1 MQSNLRFVA
10 KQKRIGMKRL
20 PALSIL
26 LASLLLISPLQQV
39 QSAEAANP
47 PRKILTGWLPYY
59 SMKTYLPAV
68 LNNADL
74 IKEIMPF
81 WYTLK
86 YDGKAK
92 KAVVTDVYKT
102 ANPSVPIAEPLAA
115 LRNAGMTI
123 IPTISDGTDELVLAN
138 LLAKPVSRK
147 QVVDAIVATV
157 ASQNYD
163 GIDLDFEGF
172 AFIDP
177 NTTWKTTAPNWVLFI
192 KELSAALHAQKKILS
207 ITTPY
212 LFNPAEA
219 QKGYFVYAW
228 AQIAPFIDRL
238 RIMTYDYSTSRPGP
252 IGPIAW
258 TEKTVKYAISIMPA
272 SKVYLGLPGYG
283 KDWVIKVE
291 GVCPSNLAKIIT
303 PSAKAGTFLMR
314 DAASIAATYGAVPTY
329 NETFAEVTF
338 SYKRDY
344 AGQTSSGLS
353 TTCTASRTAWH
364 QNAQSFSLRAQ
375 LVAKYQLGG
384 VAQWV
389 IGQEEPLAMVAIR
402 DVATSI
408 APAQLESTLSLS
420 TNEISY
426 GNPVTLSGLI
436 TLKDKSPV
444 AGLAFSVEGKYSD
457 GSTRILTTGITG
469 IDGTYSIPM
478 LIGKSVSLRVLTD
491 SSWEREASAT
501 PAFTL
506 AVARNLIATPPT
518 SVKSGLPFTI
528 SGIVLPRTA
537 GVTIT
542 LSTTSGKVIGQATTT
557 DAQGAFTISVPA
569 QARSIAT
576 YQITVGADAT
586 WPVLAS
592 DAFSIIIR

>member
-1 MQSNLRFVA
+1 
-10 KQKRIGMKRL
+10 MKRF

-26 LASLLLISPLQQV
+26 LAFLLFATPLQSI
-39 QSAEAANP
+39 QSASAANP

-86 YDGKAK
+86 YDGKTK
-92 KAVVTDVYKT
+92 KAVITDVYSS

-138 LLAKPVSRK
+138 LIAKPVSRK

-172 AFIDP
+172 AFIDS
-177 NTTWKTTAPNWVLFI
+177 NTTWKTTAPNWVLFV
-192 KELSAALHAQKKILS
+192 KELSAALHAEKKILS
-207 ITTPY
+207 ITSPY
-212 LFNPAEA
+212 LFNPTEA
-219 QKGYFVYAW
+219 QKGYFVYSW

-283 KDWVIKVE
+283 KDWVTKVE

-364 QNAQSFSLRAQ
+364 QNAQSFSLRTQ

-408 APAQLESTLSLS
+408 APAQLESSLSLS

-426 GNPVTLSGLI
+426 GNPVTLLGVI

-444 AGLAFSVEGKYSD
+444 AGLAFTVEGKYAD
-457 GSTRILTTGITG
+457 GSTRTLTTGTTG
-469 IDGTYSIPM
+469 VDGSYSIPM
-478 LIGKSVSLRVLTD
+478 LIGKSVSLRVLTE

-501 PAFTL
+501 QALSLT
-506 AVARNLIATPPT
+506 VARNLIMTPPT
-518 SVKSGLPFTI
+518 SIKSGLAFTI

-537 GVTIT
+537 GVTVT
-542 LSTTSGKVIGQATTT
+542 LATTSGKIIGQAATT
-557 DAQGAFTISVPA
+557 DAQGAFTLNVPA
-569 QARSIAT
+569 QVRSIAT

>member
-1 MQSNLRFVA
+1 
-10 KQKRIGMKRL
+10 
-20 PALSIL
+20 
-26 LASLLLISPLQQV
+26 
-39 QSAEAANP
+39 
-47 PRKILTGWLPYY
+47 
-59 SMKTYLPAV
+59 MKTYLPAV
-68 LNNADL
+68 LSNADL

-86 YDGKAK
+86 YDGKTK
-92 KAVVTDVYKT
+92 KAVIADVYKP
-102 ANPSVPIAEPLAA
+102 ANPSVPITEPLTA

-123 IPTISDGTDELVLAN
+123 IPTISDGTDKLVLAN

-177 NTTWKTTAPNWVLFI
+177 NTTWKTTAPNWVLFV
-192 KELSAALHAQKKILS
+192 KELSAALHAQNKILS

-258 TEKTVKYAISIMPA
+258 TEKTVKYAVSIMPA

-283 KDWVIKVE
+283 KDWVTKVE

-338 SYKRDY
+338 SYKREY
-344 AGQTSSGLS
+344 TGTTSSGLS

-364 QNAQSFSLRAQ
+364 QNAQSFSVRAQ

-384 VAQWV
+384 AAQWV

-408 APAQLESTLSLS
+408 APAQLESALLLSS
-420 TNEISY
+420 NEVSY

-444 AGLAFSVEGKYSD
+444 AGLAFTVEGKYPD
-457 GSTRILTTGITG
+457 GSTRTLTTGTTG
-469 IDGTYSIPM
+469 VDGSYSIPM
-478 LIGKSVSLRVLTD
+478 LIGKSVSLRVLTEP
-491 SSWEREASAT
+491 SWEREASAT
-501 PAFTL
+501 SALSLT
-506 AVARNLIATPPT
+506 VARNLIMTPPT
-518 SVKSGLPFTI
+518 SVKSGIAFTI
-528 SGIVLPRTA
+528 SGIVLPRAA

-542 LSTTSGKVIGQATTT
+542 LATTSGKVVGQATTT
-557 DAQGAFTISVPA
+557 DAQGAFTLNVPA

-586 WPVLAS
+586 WPMLAS

>member
-1 MQSNLRFVA
+1 
-10 KQKRIGMKRL
+10 MKRF

-26 LASLLLISPLQQV
+26 LAFLLLAAPLQNI

-68 LNNADL
+68 LSNADL

-86 YDGKAK
+86 YDGKTK
-92 KAVVTDVYKT
+92 KAVIADVYSS

-123 IPTISDGTDELVLAN
+123 IPTISDGTDQMVLAN
-138 LLAKPVSRK
+138 LIAKPISRK

-172 AFIDP
+172 AFIDS
-177 NTTWKTTAPNWVLFI
+177 NTTWKTTAPNWVLFV
-192 KELSAALHAQKKILS
+192 KELSTALHAQKKILS
-207 ITTPY
+207 ITSPY
-212 LFNPAEA
+212 LFNPTEA
-219 QKGYFVYAW
+219 QKGYFVYSW
-228 AQIAPFIDRL
+228 AQIAPVIDRL

-283 KDWVIKVE
+283 KDWVTKVE

-338 SYKRDY
+338 SYKREY
-344 AGQTSSGLS
+344 TGTTSSGLS

-364 QNAQSFSLRAQ
+364 QNAQSFSVRAQ

-384 VAQWV
+384 AAQWV

-408 APAQLESTLSLS
+408 APAQLESSLSIS

-426 GNPVTLSGLI
+426 GNPVTLSGVI

-444 AGLAFSVEGKYSD
+444 AGLAFTVEGKYPD
-457 GSTRILTTGITG
+457 GSTRTLTTGTTG
-469 IDGTYSIPM
+469 VDGSYSIPM
-478 LIGKSVSLRVLTD
+478 LIGKSVSLRVLTE

-501 PAFTL
+501 QALTL
-506 AVARNLIATPPT
+506 TVARNLIMTPPT
-518 SVKSGLPFTI
+518 SIKSGLAFTI

-537 GVTIT
+537 GVTVT
-542 LSTTSGKVIGQATTT
+542 LATTAGKIIGQAATT
-557 DAQGAFTISVPA
+557 DAQGAFTLNVPA
-569 QARSIAT
+569 QARTIAT

-586 WPVLAS
+586 WPVLVS

>member
-1 MQSNLRFVA
+1 
-10 KQKRIGMKRL
+10 MKRF

-26 LASLLLISPLQQV
+26 LAFLLLAAPLQNI

-68 LNNADL
+68 LSNADL

-86 YDGKAK
+86 FDGKTK
-92 KAVVTDVYKT
+92 KPVIADVYKT
-102 ANPSVPIAEPLAA
+102 ANPSVPITEPLTA

-123 IPTISDGTDELVLAN
+123 IPTITDGTEKLVLAS

-207 ITTPY
+207 VTTPY
-212 LFNPAEA
+212 LFDPAEA

-228 AQIAPFIDRL
+228 AQIAPHIDRL

-258 TEKTVKYAISIMPA
+258 TEKTVKYAVSIMPA

-283 KDWVIKVE
+283 KDWVTKVE

-329 NETFAEVTF
+329 NEKFAEVTF
-338 SYKRDY
+338 SYQREY
-344 AGQTSSGLS
+344 TGQTSSGLS

-364 QNAQSFSLRAQ
+364 QNAQGFSVRAQ
-375 LVAKYQLGG
+375 LIAKYQLGG
-384 VAQWV
+384 AAQWV

-408 APAQLESTLSLS
+408 APAQLESSLMLSKY
-420 TNEISY
+420 EITY

-436 TLKDKSPV
+436 TLKDKTPV
-444 AGLAFSVEGKYSD
+444 AGVAFAVEGKYSD
-457 GSTRILTTGITG
+457 GSTRTLTTGTTG
-469 IDGTYSIPM
+469 FDGTYSIPM
-478 LIGKSVSLRVLTD
+478 LIGKSVSLRVLTEAT
-491 SSWEREASAT
+491 WEREASAT
-501 PAFTL
+501 PASILT
-506 AVARNLIATPPT
+506 VARNLILTPPT
-518 SVKSGLPFTI
+518 SVKSGQPFTI

-542 LSTTSGKVIGQATTT
+542 LATTSGKVIGLATTT

-576 YQITVGADAT
+576 YQISVGADAT
-586 WPVLAS
+586 WPVFAS
-592 DAFSIIIR
+592 QAFSIIIR

>member
-1 MQSNLRFVA
+1 
-10 KQKRIGMKRL
+10 MKRF

-26 LASLLLISPLQQV
+26 LAFLLFGTPLQSI
-39 QSAEAANP
+39 QSASAANP

-86 YDGKAK
+86 YDGKTK
-92 KAVVTDVYKT
+92 KAVIADVYSS
-102 ANPSVPIAEPLAA
+102 ANPSVPITEPLAA

-123 IPTISDGTDELVLAN
+123 IPTISDGTDQMVLAN
-138 LLAKPVSRK
+138 LIAKPVSRK

-172 AFIDP
+172 AFIDS
-177 NTTWKTTAPNWVLFI
+177 NTTWRTTAPNWVLFV

-207 ITTPY
+207 ITSPY
-212 LFNPAEA
+212 LFNPTEA
-219 QKGYFVYAW
+219 QKGYFVYSW
-228 AQIAPFIDRL
+228 AQIASSIDRL

-283 KDWVIKVE
+283 KDWVTKVE

-338 SYKRDY
+338 SYKREY
-344 AGQTSSGLS
+344 TGTTSSGLS
-353 TTCTASRTAWH
+353 TTCSASRTAWH
-364 QNAQSFSLRAQ
+364 QNAQSYSLRAQ

-384 VAQWV
+384 AAQWV

-402 DVATSI
+402 DVAISI
-408 APAQLESTLSLS
+408 APAQLESSLSLS
-420 TNEISY
+420 TNEVSY

-444 AGLAFSVEGKYSD
+444 AGLAFSVEGKYAD
-457 GSTRILTTGITG
+457 GSTRTLTTGTTG
-469 IDGTYSIPM
+469 VDGSYSIPM
-478 LIGKSVSLRVLTD
+478 LIGKSVSLRVLTE

-501 PAFTL
+501 QALTL
-506 AVARNLIATPPT
+506 TVARNLIITPPT
-518 SVKSGLPFTI
+518 SVKSGLAFTI

-542 LSTTSGKVIGQATTT
+542 LSTTSGKIVGQATTT
-557 DAQGAFTISVPA
+557 DAQGAFTLNAPA

>member
-1 MQSNLRFVA
+1 
-10 KQKRIGMKRL
+10 MKRYS
-20 PALSIL
+20 ALSIL
-26 LASLLLISPLQQV
+26 LAFLLFAAPLQNIQN
-39 QSAEAANP
+39 AEAANP

-68 LNNADL
+68 LSNADL

-86 YDGKAK
+86 YDGKTK
-92 KAVVTDVYKT
+92 KAVITDVYKP
-102 ANPSVPIAEPLAA
+102 ANPSVPITEPLTA

-123 IPTISDGTDELVLAN
+123 IPTISDGTDEMVLAN

-147 QVVDAIVATV
+147 QVIDAIVATV

-172 AFIDP
+172 AFIDS
-177 NTTWKTTAPNWVLFI
+177 NTTWKTTAPNWVLFV
-192 KELSAALHAQKKILS
+192 KELSAALHAEKKILS

-219 QKGYFVYAW
+219 QKGYYVYAW

-283 KDWVIKVE
+283 KDWVTKVE

-338 SYKRDY
+338 SYKREY
-344 AGQTSSGLS
+344 TGTTSSGLS

-364 QNAQSFSLRAQ
+364 QNAQSYSVRAQ

-384 VAQWV
+384 AAQWV

-408 APAQLESTLSLS
+408 APAQLESSLSLS
-420 TNEISY
+420 TSELSY

-444 AGLAFSVEGKYSD
+444 AGLAFTVEGTYPD
-457 GSTRILTTGITG
+457 GSTRTLTTGTTG
-469 IDGTYSIPM
+469 VDGSYSIPM
-478 LIGKSVSLRVLTD
+478 LIGKSVSLRVLTE

-501 PAFTL
+501 PALSLT
-506 AVARNLIATPPT
+506 VARNLIMSPPT
-518 SVKSGLPFTI
+518 SVKSGIAFTI

-537 GVTIT
+537 GVSIT
-542 LSTTSGKVIGQATTT
+542 LSTTSGKVVGQVTTT
-557 DAQGAFTISVPA
+557 DEQGAFTISIPA

-586 WPVLAS
+586 WPLLAS
-592 DAFSIIIR
+592 EVFSIIIR

>member
-1 MQSNLRFVA
+1 
-10 KQKRIGMKRL
+10 
-20 PALSIL
+20 
-26 LASLLLISPLQQV
+26 
-39 QSAEAANP
+39 
-47 PRKILTGWLPYY
+47 
-59 SMKTYLPAV
+59 MKTYLPAV
-68 LNNADL
+68 LSNADL

-86 YDGKAK
+86 YDGKTK
-92 KAVVTDVYKT
+92 KAVIADVYKP
-102 ANPSVPIAEPLAA
+102 ANPSVPITEPLTA

-123 IPTISDGTDELVLAN
+123 IPTISDGTDKLVLAN

-177 NTTWKTTAPNWVLFI
+177 NTTWKTTAPNWVLFV
-192 KELSAALHAQKKILS
+192 KELSAALHAQNKILS

-283 KDWVIKVE
+283 KDWVTKVE

-338 SYKRDY
+338 SYKREY
-344 AGQTSSGLS
+344 TGTTSSGLS

-364 QNAQSFSLRAQ
+364 QNAQSYSVRAQ

-384 VAQWV
+384 AAQWV

-408 APAQLESTLSLS
+408 APAQLESALSLS
-420 TNEISY
+420 TNEVSY

-444 AGLAFSVEGKYSD
+444 AGLAFTVEGKYPD
-457 GSTRILTTGITG
+457 GSTRTLTTGTTG
-469 IDGTYSIPM
+469 VDGSYSIPM
-478 LIGKSVSLRVLTD
+478 LIGKSVSLRVLTE

-501 PAFTL
+501 SALSLT
-506 AVARNLIATPPT
+506 VARNLIMTPPT
-518 SVKSGLPFTI
+518 SVKSGLAFTI
-528 SGIVLPRTA
+528 SGIVLPRAA

-542 LSTTSGKVIGQATTT
+542 LATTSGKVVGQATTT
-557 DAQGAFTISVPA
+557 DAQGAFTLNVPA

>member
-1 MQSNLRFVA
+1 
-10 KQKRIGMKRL
+10 MKRF

-26 LASLLLISPLQQV
+26 LAFLLFAAPLQNIE
-39 QSAEAANP
+39 SAEAANP

-68 LNNADL
+68 LSNADL

-86 YDGKAK
+86 YDGKTK
-92 KAVVTDVYKT
+92 KAVVTDVYKP
-102 ANPSVPIAEPLAA
+102 ANPSVPITEPLNA

-123 IPTISDGTDELVLAN
+123 IPTISDGTDKLVLAK

-177 NTTWKTTAPNWVLFI
+177 NTTWKATAPNWVLFV
-192 KELSAALHAQKKILS
+192 KELSAALHAQNKILS

-283 KDWVIKVE
+283 KDWVTKVE

-338 SYKRDY
+338 SYKREY
-344 AGQTSSGLS
+344 TGTTSSGLS

-364 QNAQSFSLRAQ
+364 QNAQSYSLRAQ

-384 VAQWV
+384 AAQWV

-408 APAQLESTLSLS
+408 APAQLESSLSLS
-420 TNEISY
+420 INELSY

-444 AGLAFSVEGKYSD
+444 AGLAFTVEGKYPDS
-457 GSTRILTTGITG
+457 STRTLTTGTTG
-469 IDGTYSIPM
+469 VDGSYSIPM
-478 LIGKSVSLRVLTD
+478 LIGKSVSLRVLTE

-501 PAFTL
+501 PALSLT
-506 AVARNLIATPPT
+506 VTRNLIMTPPT
-518 SVKSGLPFTI
+518 SVKSGLAFTI

-542 LSTTSGKVIGQATTT
+542 LSTTSGKAIGQATTT
-557 DAQGAFTISVPA
+557 DEQGAFTLTVPA

-592 DAFSIIIR
+592 EAFSIIIR

>member
-1 MQSNLRFVA
+1 
-10 KQKRIGMKRL
+10 MKRL
-20 PALSIL
+20 PTLSIL
-26 LASLLLISPLQQV
+26 LALLVFASPLQHI
-39 QSAEAANP
+39 QSAEVANP

-86 YDGKAK
+86 YDGKTK
-92 KAVVTDVYKT
+92 KPVIADVYKT
-102 ANPSVPIAEPLAA
+102 ANPSVPITEPLTA

-123 IPTISDGTDELVLAN
+123 IPTITDGTEKLVLAN
-138 LLAKPVSRK
+138 LLSKPVSRK

-177 NTTWKTTAPNWVLFI
+177 NTTWKATAPNWVLFV
-192 KELSAALHAQKKILS
+192 KELGAALHAQKKILS

-212 LFNPAEA
+212 LFDPAEK

-228 AQIAPFIDRL
+228 AEIAPHIDRL

-258 TEKTVKYAISIMPA
+258 TEKTVKYAVSIMPA

-283 KDWVIKVE
+283 KDWVTKVE

-338 SYKRDY
+338 SYKREY
-344 AGQTSSGLS
+344 TGQTSSGLS

-384 VAQWV
+384 AAQWV

-402 DVATSI
+402 EVATSI
-408 APAQLESTLSLS
+408 APAQLESSLSLS
-420 TNEISY
+420 ANQVSY
-426 GNPVTLSGLI
+426 GNPVTLSGAI

-444 AGLAFSVEGKYSD
+444 AALSFNVEGKYAD
-457 GSTRILTTGITG
+457 GSTRILTTGVTG
-469 IDGTYSIPM
+469 FDGTYSIPM
-478 LIGKSVSLRVLTD
+478 LIGKSVSLRVLTEP
-491 SSWEREASAT
+491 SWEREASAT
-501 PAFTL
+501 APLSL
-506 AVARNLIATPPT
+506 AVSRNLILTPPT

-528 SGIVLPRTA
+528 TGIVLPRAA
-537 GVTIT
+537 GITIT
-542 LSTTSGKVIGQATTT
+542 LATTSGRVVGTATTT
-557 DAQGAFTISVPA
+557 DAQGTFTLNVPA

-586 WPVLAS
+586 WPVFAS

>member
-1 MQSNLRFVA
+1 
-10 KQKRIGMKRL
+10 MKRL

-26 LASLLLISPLQQV
+26 LAFLLFAAPLQNI

-68 LNNADL
+68 LSNADL

-86 YDGKAK
+86 YDGKTK

-102 ANPSVPIAEPLAA
+102 ANPSVPITEPLAA

-123 IPTISDGTDELVLAN
+123 IPTISDGTDKLVLAN

-147 QVVDAIVATV
+147 QVIDAIVATV

-177 NTTWKTTAPNWVLFI
+177 NTTWKTTAPNWVLFV

-212 LFNPAEA
+212 LFNPADA

-252 IGPIAW
+252 IGPVAW

-283 KDWVIKVE
+283 KDWVTKVE

-338 SYKRDY
+338 SYKREY
-344 AGQTSSGLS
+344 TGQTSSGLS

-364 QNAQSFSLRAQ
+364 QNAQSFSVRAQ

-384 VAQWV
+384 AAQWV

-402 DVATSI
+402 DVAISI
-408 APAQLESTLSLS
+408 APAQLESSLSLS
-420 TNEISY
+420 TSELSY

-444 AGLAFSVEGKYSD
+444 AGLAFTVEGKYPD
-457 GSTRILTTGITG
+457 GSTRTLTTGTTG

-478 LIGKSVSLRVLTD
+478 LIGKSVSLRVLTE

-501 PAFTL
+501 PAL
-506 AVARNLIATPPT
+506 SLRVSRNLIVTPPT
-518 SVKSGLPFTI
+518 SAKSGLAFTI

-542 LSTTSGKVIGQATTT
+542 LSTTSGKIIGQATTT
-557 DAQGAFTISVPA
+557 DAQGAFTLNVPA

>member
-1 MQSNLRFVA
+1 
-10 KQKRIGMKRL
+10 MKRL

-26 LASLLLISPLQQV
+26 LAFLLFAAPLQNI
-39 QSAEAANP
+39 QSAEASNP

-86 YDGKAK
+86 YDGKTK

-102 ANPSVPIAEPLAA
+102 ANPSVPITEPLAA

-123 IPTISDGTDELVLAN
+123 IPTISDGTDKLVLAN

-177 NTTWKTTAPNWVLFI
+177 NTTWKTTAPNWVLFV

-252 IGPIAW
+252 IGPVAW
-258 TEKTVKYAISIMPA
+258 TEKIVKYAISIMPA

-283 KDWVIKVE
+283 KDWVTKVE

-338 SYKRDY
+338 SYKREY
-344 AGQTSSGLS
+344 TGQTSSGLS

-364 QNAQSFSLRAQ
+364 QNAQSFSVRAQ

-384 VAQWV
+384 AAQWV

-402 DVATSI
+402 DVAISI
-408 APAQLESTLSLS
+408 APAQLESSLSLS
-420 TNEISY
+420 TSELSY

-444 AGLAFSVEGKYSD
+444 AGLAFTVEGKYPD
-457 GSTRILTTGITG
+457 GSTRTLTTGSTG

-478 LIGKSVSLRVLTD
+478 LIGKSVSLRVLTE

-501 PAFTL
+501 AALSLT
-506 AVARNLIATPPT
+506 VARNLIITPPT
-518 SVKSGLPFTI
+518 SVKSGLAFTI
-528 SGIVLPRTA
+528 SGIVLPRTP

-542 LSTTSGKVIGQATTT
+542 LSTTAGKVIGQATTT
-557 DAQGAFTISVPA
+557 DAQGAFTLSVPA
-569 QARSIAT
+569 QVRSIAT

>member
-1 MQSNLRFVA
+1 
-10 KQKRIGMKRL
+10 MKRS

-26 LASLLLISPLQQV
+26 LAFLIFAAPLQNI

-68 LNNADL
+68 LSNADL

-86 YDGKAK
+86 YDGKTK
-92 KAVVTDVYKT
+92 KAVIADVYKT
-102 ANPSVPIAEPLAA
+102 ANPSVPIEEPLTA

-123 IPTISDGTDELVLAN
+123 IPTITDGTEKLVLAN
-138 LLAKPVSRK
+138 LISKPVSRK

-177 NTTWKTTAPNWVLFI
+177 NTTWKATAPNWVLFI
-192 KELSAALHAQKKILS
+192 KELSAALRAQKKILS
-207 ITTPY
+207 VTTPY
-212 LFNPAEA
+212 LFDPAEK

-228 AQIAPFIDRL
+228 ADIAPHIDRL

-283 KDWVIKVE
+283 KDWVTKVE
-291 GVCPSNLAKIIT
+291 GVCPSNLAKVIT

-344 AGQTSSGLS
+344 TGQTSSGLS

-364 QNAQSFSLRAQ
+364 QNAQSFSVRAK

-384 VAQWV
+384 AAQWV

-408 APAQLESTLSLS
+408 APAQLESSLSLS
-420 TNEISY
+420 AKELSY

-444 AGLAFSVEGKYSD
+444 AGLAFTVEGKYPD
-457 GSTRILTTGITG
+457 GSVRTLTTGTTG
-469 IDGTYSIPM
+469 VDGSYSIPM
-478 LIGKSVSLRVLTD
+478 LIGKSVSLRVLTE

-501 PAFTL
+501 PALTL
-506 AVARNLIATPPT
+506 TVARNLIATPPT
-518 SVKSGLPFTI
+518 SVKSGVAFNI

-537 GVTIT
+537 GVTVT

-557 DAQGAFTISVPA
+557 DAQGAFTLNVPA
-569 QARSIAT
+569 QTRSIAT

-586 WPVLAS
+586 WPALAS

>member
-1 MQSNLRFVA
+1 
-10 KQKRIGMKRL
+10 MKRL

-26 LASLLLISPLQQV
+26 LALILLATPLQNI
-39 QSAEAANP
+39 QSAEATNP

-68 LNNADL
+68 LANADL

-86 YDGKAK
+86 YDGKTK
-92 KAVVTDVYKT
+92 KPVVADVYKT
-102 ANPSVPIAEPLAA
+102 ANPSVPITEPLAA

-123 IPTISDGTDELVLAN
+123 IPTITDGTEKLVLAN
-138 LLAKPVSRK
+138 LISKPVTRK

-177 NTTWKTTAPNWVLFI
+177 NTTWKATAPNWVLFI

-207 ITTPY
+207 VTTPY
-212 LFNPAEA
+212 LFDPAEK

-228 AQIAPFIDRL
+228 ADIAPFIDRL

-258 TEKTVKYAISIMPA
+258 TEKTVKYAVSIMPA

-283 KDWVIKVE
+283 KDWVTKVE
-291 GVCPSNLAKIIT
+291 GVCPSNLAKIIS

-329 NETFAEVTF
+329 NEKFAEVTF
-338 SYKRDY
+338 SYKREY
-344 AGQTSSGLS
+344 SGQTSSGLS

-364 QNAQSFSLRAQ
+364 QNAQSFSVRAQ

-384 VAQWV
+384 AAQWV

-408 APAQLESTLSLS
+408 APAQLESSLSLS
-420 TNEISY
+420 TDEVSY
-426 GNPVTLSGLI
+426 GNPVTLSGAI

-444 AGLAFSVEGKYSD
+444 AALPFTVEGKYPD
-457 GSTRILTTGITG
+457 GSTRILTTGTTG
-469 IDGTYSIPM
+469 FDGTYSIPM
-478 LIGKSVSLRVLTD
+478 LIGKSVSLRVLTEA
-491 SSWEREASAT
+491 SWERAASAT
-501 PAFTL
+501 PALSL
-506 AVARNLIATPPT
+506 AVSRNLILNPPT

-528 SGIVLPRTA
+528 SGVVLPRTA

-542 LSTTSGKVIGQATTT
+542 LSTTSGKVIGQTTTT
-557 DAQGAFTISVPA
+557 DAQGAFSITVPA

-576 YQITVGADAT
+576 YQVTVGADAT
-586 WPVLAS
+586 WPVFAS

>member
-1 MQSNLRFVA
+1 
-10 KQKRIGMKRL
+10 MKRL

-86 YDGKAK
+86 YDGKTK

-115 LRNAGMTI
+115 LRNAGMTL
-123 IPTISDGTDELVLAN
+123 IPTISDGTDKLVLAN

-177 NTTWKTTAPNWVLFI
+177 NTTWKATAPNWVLFV
-192 KELSAALHAQKKILS
+192 KELSAALHAEKKILS

-283 KDWVIKVE
+283 KDWVTKVE

-338 SYKRDY
+338 SYKREY
-344 AGQTSSGLS
+344 TGTTSSGLS

-364 QNAQSFSLRAQ
+364 QNAQSFSLRAK

-384 VAQWV
+384 AAQWV

-408 APAQLESTLSLS
+408 APAQLESSLTLS

-444 AGLAFSVEGKYSD
+444 AGLAFSVEGKYPD
-457 GSTRILTTGITG
+457 GSTRILTTGTTG
-469 IDGTYSIPM
+469 IDGSYSIPM

-501 PAFTL
+501 QALSLT
-506 AVARNLIATPPT
+506 VARNLITTPPT
-518 SVKSGLPFTI
+518 SVKSGLAFTI

-537 GVTIT
+537 GVIIT

-569 QARSIAT
+569 QARSIGT

>member
-1 MQSNLRFVA
+1 
-10 KQKRIGMKRL
+10 MKRF

-26 LASLLLISPLQQV
+26 LAFILLAAPLQNI

-283 KDWVIKVE
+283 KDWVTKVE

>member
-1 MQSNLRFVA
+1 
-10 KQKRIGMKRL
+10 MKRF

-26 LASLLLISPLQQV
+26 LAFLLIISPLHQV

-86 YDGKAK
+86 YDSKTK
-92 KAVVTDVYKT
+92 KAFVADVYKP
-102 ANPSVPIAEPLAA
+102 ANPSVPITVPLTA

-123 IPTISDGTDELVLAN
+123 IPTISDGTAELVLAK
-138 LLAKPVSRK
+138 LLAKPNSRK
-147 QVVDAIVATV
+147 QVVDEIVATV

-177 NTTWKTTAPNWVLFI
+177 TKTWKTTAPNWVLFV
-192 KELSAALHAQKKILS
+192 KELGAALHAQKKILS

-212 LFNPAEA
+212 LFNPAEK

-228 AQIAPFIDRL
+228 AEIAPHIDRL

-258 TEKTVKYAISIMPA
+258 TEKTVKYAVSIMPA

-283 KDWVIKVE
+283 KDWVTKVE

-329 NETFAEVTF
+329 NETFAEATF
-338 SYKRDY
+338 SYKREY
-344 AGQTSSGLS
+344 TGQTSSGLS

-364 QNAQSFSLRAQ
+364 QNAQSFSVRAK

-384 VAQWV
+384 AAQWV

-402 DVATSI
+402 EVATSI
-408 APAQLESTLSLS
+408 APAQLVSSLSLS
-420 TNEISY
+420 TNELSY

-444 AGLAFSVEGKYSD
+444 AGLAFTVEGKYPD
-457 GSTRILTTGITG
+457 GSTRTLTTGTTG
-469 IDGTYSIPM
+469 IDGTYAIPM
-478 LIGKSVSLRVLTD
+478 LIGKSVSLRVLTEP
-491 SSWEREASAT
+491 SWEREASAT
-501 PAFTL
+501 QALTL
-506 AVARNLIATPPT
+506 TVARNLIVTPPT

-542 LSTTSGKVIGQATTT
+542 LVTASGKVVGQSTTT
-557 DAQGAFTISVPA
+557 DAQGAFTMSVPA

-576 YQITVGADAT
+576 YKISVGADAT
-586 WPVLAS
+586 WSVLTS

>member
-1 MQSNLRFVA
+1 
-10 KQKRIGMKRL
+10 MKRF

-26 LASLLLISPLQQV
+26 LAFLLFGTPLQSI
-39 QSAEAANP
+39 QSASAANP

-86 YDGKAK
+86 YDGKTK
-92 KAVVTDVYKT
+92 KAVIADVYSS
-102 ANPSVPIAEPLAA
+102 ANPSVPITEPLAA

-123 IPTISDGTDELVLAN
+123 IPTISDGTDQMVLAN
-138 LLAKPVSRK
+138 LIAKPVSRK

-172 AFIDP
+172 AFIDS
-177 NTTWKTTAPNWVLFI
+177 NTTWRTTAPNWVLFV

-207 ITTPY
+207 ITSPY
-212 LFNPAEA
+212 LFNPTEA
-219 QKGYFVYAW
+219 QKGYFVYSW
-228 AQIAPFIDRL
+228 AQIASSIDRL

-283 KDWVIKVE
+283 KDWVTKVE

-329 NETFAEVTF
+329 DETFAEVTF
-338 SYKRDY
+338 SYKREY
-344 AGQTSSGLS
+344 TGTTSSGLS

-364 QNAQSFSLRAQ
+364 QNAQSYSLRAQ

-384 VAQWV
+384 AAQWV

-408 APAQLESTLSLS
+408 APAQLESSLSLS
-420 TNEISY
+420 TNEVSY

-444 AGLAFSVEGKYSD
+444 AGLAFSVEGKYAD
-457 GSTRILTTGITG
+457 GSTRTLTTGTTG
-469 IDGTYSIPM
+469 VDGSYSIPM
-478 LIGKSVSLRVLTD
+478 LIGKSVSLRVLTE

-501 PAFTL
+501 QALTL
-506 AVARNLIATPPT
+506 TVARNLIITPPT
-518 SVKSGLPFTI
+518 SVKSGLAFTI

-542 LSTTSGKVIGQATTT
+542 LSTTSGKIVGQATTT
-557 DAQGAFTISVPA
+557 DAQGAFTLNAPA

>member
-1 MQSNLRFVA
+1 M
-10 KQKRIGMKRL
+10 KRI

-26 LASLLLISPLQQV
+26 LAFLLLISPLQQV

-86 YDGKAK
+86 YDGKTK

-102 ANPSVPIAEPLAA
+102 ANPSVPITEPLAA
-115 LRNAGMTI
+115 LRNAGMTL
-123 IPTISDGTDELVLAN
+123 IPTISDGTDKLVLAN

-177 NTTWKTTAPNWVLFI
+177 NTTWKTTAPNWVLFV
-192 KELSAALHAQKKILS
+192 KELSAALHAEKKILS

-258 TEKTVKYAISIMPA
+258 TEKTVKYATSIMPA

-283 KDWVIKVE
+283 KDWVTKVE

-338 SYKRDY
+338 SYKREY
-344 AGQTSSGLS
+344 TGTTSSGLS

-364 QNAQSFSLRAQ
+364 QNAQSFSVRAQ

-384 VAQWV
+384 AAQWV

-408 APAQLESTLSLS
+408 APAQLESSLTLS
-420 TNEISY
+420 TNELSY

-444 AGLAFSVEGKYSD
+444 AGLAFNVEGKYPD

-478 LIGKSVSLRVLTD
+478 LIGKSVSLRVLTE

-506 AVARNLIATPPT
+506 AVARNLITTPPT
-518 SVKSGLPFTI
+518 SVKSGLAFTI

-592 DAFSIIIR
+592 DVFSIIIR

>member
-1 MQSNLRFVA
+1 
-10 KQKRIGMKRL
+10 MKRF

-26 LASLLLISPLQQV
+26 LAFLLLAAPLQNI

-68 LNNADL
+68 LSNADL

-86 YDGKAK
+86 YDGKTK
-92 KAVVTDVYKT
+92 KAVIADVYSS

-123 IPTISDGTDELVLAN
+123 IPTISDGTDQMVLAN
-138 LLAKPVSRK
+138 LIAKPVSRK
-147 QVVDAIVATV
+147 QVVDAIVAIV

-172 AFIDP
+172 AFIDS
-177 NTTWKTTAPNWVLFI
+177 NTTWKTTAPNWVLFV
-192 KELSAALHAQKKILS
+192 KELSTALHAQKKILS
-207 ITTPY
+207 ITSPY
-212 LFNPAEA
+212 LFNPTEA
-219 QKGYFVYAW
+219 QKGYFVYSW
-228 AQIAPFIDRL
+228 AQIAPVIDRL

-283 KDWVIKVE
+283 KDWVTKVE

-338 SYKRDY
+338 SYKREY
-344 AGQTSSGLS
+344 TGTTSSGLS

-364 QNAQSFSLRAQ
+364 QNAQSFSVRAQ

-384 VAQWV
+384 AAQWV

-408 APAQLESTLSLS
+408 APAQLESSLSLS

-444 AGLAFSVEGKYSD
+444 AGLAFTVEGKYSD
-457 GSTRILTTGITG
+457 GSTRTLTTGTTG
-469 IDGTYSIPM
+469 VDGSYSIPM
-478 LIGKSVSLRVLTD
+478 LIGKSVSLRVLTE

-501 PAFTL
+501 QALTL
-506 AVARNLIATPPT
+506 TVARNLIMTPPT
-518 SVKSGLPFTI
+518 SIKSGLAFTI

-537 GVTIT
+537 GVTVT
-542 LSTTSGKVIGQATTT
+542 LATTAGKIIGQAATT
-557 DAQGAFTISVPA
+557 DAQGAFTLNVPA
-569 QARSIAT
+569 QARTIAT

-586 WPVLAS
+586 WPVLVS

>member
-1 MQSNLRFVA
+1 
-10 KQKRIGMKRL
+10 MKRF

-26 LASLLLISPLQQV
+26 LAFLLLAAPLQNI
-39 QSAEAANP
+39 QSAEATNP

-74 IKEIMPF
+74 IKEVMPF

-86 YDGKAK
+86 YDGKTK
-92 KAVVTDVYKT
+92 KPVIADVYKT
-102 ANPSVPIAEPLAA
+102 ANPSVPITEPLTA

-123 IPTISDGTDELVLAN
+123 IPTITDGTEKLVLAN
-138 LLAKPVSRK
+138 LLSKPVSRK

-177 NTTWKTTAPNWVLFI
+177 NTTWKATAPNWVLFV
-192 KELSAALHAQKKILS
+192 KELGAALHAQKKILS

-212 LFNPAEA
+212 LFNPAEK

-228 AQIAPFIDRL
+228 AEIAPHIDRL

-258 TEKTVKYAISIMPA
+258 TEKTVKYAVSIMPA

-283 KDWVIKVE
+283 KDWVTKVE

-314 DAASIAATYGAVPTY
+314 DAASIAATYGAVPIY

-338 SYKRDY
+338 SYKREY
-344 AGQTSSGLS
+344 TGQTSSGLS

-384 VAQWV
+384 AAQWV

-408 APAQLESTLSLS
+408 APAQLESSLSLS
-420 TNEISY
+420 TNQISY

-444 AGLAFSVEGKYSD
+444 AGLAFTVEGKYPD
-457 GSTRILTTGITG
+457 GSTRILTTGATG
-469 IDGTYSIPM
+469 FDGRYSIPM
-478 LIGKSVSLRVLTD
+478 LIGKSVSLRVLTE

-501 PAFTL
+501 PAISL
-506 AVARNLIATPPT
+506 AVARNLIVTPPT

-528 SGIVLPRTA
+528 SGTVLPRVA
-537 GVTIT
+537 GITIT
-542 LSTTSGKVIGQATTT
+542 LATTSGRVVGTAVTT
-557 DAQGAFTISVPA
+557 DAQGTFMITVPA

-586 WPVLAS
+586 WPVFAS

>member
-1 MQSNLRFVA
+1 
-10 KQKRIGMKRL
+10 MKRNS
-20 PALSIL
+20 ALKIL
-26 LASLLLISPLQQV
+26 LATILLITPLQHI
-39 QSAEAANP
+39 QSADAANP

-86 YDGKAK
+86 YDGKTK
-92 KAVVTDVYKT
+92 KAVITDVYKT

-123 IPTISDGTDELVLAN
+123 IPTITDGTDKLMLAG
-138 LLAKPVSRK
+138 LISKPASRK

-177 NTTWKTTAPNWVLFI
+177 NTTWKSTAPNWVLFI

-207 ITTPY
+207 VTTPY
-212 LFNPAEA
+212 LYNPEEK

-228 AQIAPFIDRL
+228 AEIAPFIDRL

-252 IGPIAW
+252 IGPISW
-258 TEKTVKYAISIMPA
+258 TEKTVKYAVSIMPA

-283 KDWVIKVE
+283 KDWVTKVE
-291 GVCPSNLAKIIT
+291 GICPANLAKIIT

-329 NETFAEVTF
+329 NDTFAEMTF
-338 SYKRDY
+338 SYKREY
-344 AGQTSSGLS
+344 TGQTSSGLS

-364 QNAQSFSLRAQ
+364 HNAQSFSVRAQ

-384 VAQWV
+384 AAQWV

-408 APAQLESTLSLS
+408 APAPLESTLALS
-420 TNEISY
+420 ANEVSY
-426 GNPVTLSGLI
+426 GTPVTLSGLI
-436 TLKDKSPV
+436 TLKDKTPV
-444 AGLAFSVEGKYSD
+444 AGLSFTVEGKYQD
-457 GSTRILTTGITG
+457 GSTRNLTTGTTG
-469 IDGTYSIPM
+469 TDGKYSIPM
-478 LIGKSVSLRVLTD
+478 LIGKSVTLRVLTE

-501 PAFTL
+501 AAL
-506 AVARNLIATPPT
+506 ALVVSRNLILNSPT
-518 SVKSGLPFTI
+518 SAKSGLAFTI
-528 SGIVLPRTA
+528 SGTVLPRTA
-537 GVTIT
+537 GVKIT
-542 LSTTSGKVIGQATTT
+542 LSTTAGKVIGQATTT
-557 DAQGAFTISVPA
+557 DSQGTFVIDVPA
-569 QARSIAT
+569 QPRSIAN
-576 YQITVGADAT
+576 YQVTVGADAS
-586 WPVLAS
+586 WPVLTS

>member
-1 MQSNLRFVA
+1 
-10 KQKRIGMKRL
+10 MKRFS
-20 PALSIL
+20 ALSIL
-26 LASLLLISPLQQV
+26 LAFLLLISPLQQV

-86 YDGKAK
+86 YDGKTK
-92 KAVVTDVYKT
+92 KALITDVYKP
-102 ANPSVPIAEPLAA
+102 ANPSVPITEPLAA

-177 NTTWKTTAPNWVLFI
+177 NTTWKITAPNWVLFV
-192 KELSAALHAQKKILS
+192 KELSTALHAEKKILS
-207 ITTPY
+207 VTTPY

-283 KDWVIKVE
+283 KDWVTKVE

-314 DAASIAATYGAVPTY
+314 DAASIVATYGAVPTY

-338 SYKRDY
+338 SYKREY
-344 AGQTSSGLS
+344 TGQTSSGLS

-364 QNAQSFSLRAQ
+364 QNAQSYSLRAQ

-384 VAQWV
+384 AAQWV

-408 APAQLESTLSLS
+408 APAQLESSFTLS
-420 TNEISY
+420 TNELSY

-444 AGLAFSVEGKYSD
+444 AGLEFSVEGKYPD
-457 GSTRILTTGITG
+457 DSTRILTTGVTG
-469 IDGTYSIPM
+469 VDGTYSISM
-478 LIGKSVSLRVLTD
+478 LIGKSVSLRVLTE

-501 PAFTL
+501 PALTL
-506 AVARNLIATPPT
+506 AVTRNLIMTPPT

-542 LSTTSGKVIGQATTT
+542 LSTTSGKIIGQATTT
-557 DAQGAFTISVPA
+557 DAQGAFTISVPV
-569 QARSIAT
+569 QARSIAS

-586 WPVLAS
+586 WPILAS
-592 DAFSIIIR
+592 EAFSIIIR

>member
-1 MQSNLRFVA
+1 
-10 KQKRIGMKRL
+10 MKRF

-74 IKEIMPF
+74 INEIMPF

-86 YDGKAK
+86 YDGKTK
-92 KAVVTDVYKT
+92 KPVVSDVYKT
-102 ANPSVPIAEPLAA
+102 ANPSVPITEPLAA

-123 IPTISDGTDELVLAN
+123 IPTITDGTEELVLAN
-138 LLAKPVSRK
+138 LLSKPVSRK

-177 NTTWKTTAPNWVLFI
+177 NTTWKTTAPNWVLFV
-192 KELSAALHAQKKILS
+192 KELSAALHAEKKILS

-212 LFNPAEA
+212 LFNPAEK

-228 AQIAPFIDRL
+228 AEIASSIDRL

-283 KDWVIKVE
+283 KDWVTKVE

-338 SYKRDY
+338 SYKREY
-344 AGQTSSGLS
+344 TGTTSSGLS

-364 QNAQSFSLRAQ
+364 QNAQSFSVRAQ

-384 VAQWV
+384 AAQWV

-408 APAQLESTLSLS
+408 APAQLESSMTLS
-420 TNEISY
+420 TNELSY

-444 AGLAFSVEGKYSD
+444 AGLAFSVEGKYPD
-457 GSTRILTTGITG
+457 GSTRILTTGTTG
-469 IDGTYSIPM
+469 IDGSYSIPM

>member
-1 MQSNLRFVA
+1 
-10 KQKRIGMKRL
+10 
-20 PALSIL
+20 
-26 LASLLLISPLQQV
+26 
-39 QSAEAANP
+39 
-47 PRKILTGWLPYY
+47 
-59 SMKTYLPAV
+59 MKTYLPAV
-68 LNNADL
+68 LSNADL

-86 YDGKAK
+86 YDGKTK
-92 KAVVTDVYKT
+92 KPVVTDVYKP
-102 ANPSVPIAEPLAA
+102 ANPSVPITEPLTA

-123 IPTISDGTDELVLAN
+123 IPTISDGTDKLVLAN

-177 NTTWKTTAPNWVLFI
+177 NTTWKTTAPNWVLFV
-192 KELSAALHAQKKILS
+192 KELSAALHAQNKILS

-258 TEKTVKYAISIMPA
+258 TEKTVKYAVSIMPA

-283 KDWVIKVE
+283 KDWVTKVE

-338 SYKRDY
+338 SYKREY
-344 AGQTSSGLS
+344 TGTTSSGLS

-364 QNAQSFSLRAQ
+364 QNAQSFSVRAQ

-384 VAQWV
+384 AAQWV

-408 APAQLESTLSLS
+408 APAQLESALSLS
-420 TNEISY
+420 TNEVSY

-444 AGLAFSVEGKYSD
+444 AGLAFTVEGKYPD
-457 GSTRILTTGITG
+457 GSTRTLTTGTTG
-469 IDGTYSIPM
+469 VDGSYSIPM
-478 LIGKSVSLRVLTD
+478 LIGKSVSLRVLTE

-501 PAFTL
+501 SALSLT
-506 AVARNLIATPPT
+506 VARNLIMTPPT
-518 SVKSGLPFTI
+518 SVKSGIAFTI
-528 SGIVLPRTA
+528 SGIVLPRAA

-542 LSTTSGKVIGQATTT
+542 LATTSGKVVGQATTT
-557 DAQGAFTISVPA
+557 DAQGAFTLNVPA

>member
-1 MQSNLRFVA
+1 
-10 KQKRIGMKRL
+10 MKRL

-26 LASLLLISPLQQV
+26 LAFLSVAAPLQNIH
-39 QSAEAANP
+39 SAEAANP

-86 YDGKAK
+86 YDGKTK
-92 KAVVTDVYKT
+92 KPVIADVYKT
-102 ANPSVPIAEPLAA
+102 ANPSVPITEPLTA

-123 IPTISDGTDELVLAN
+123 IPTISDGTDKLVLAN
-138 LLAKPVSRK
+138 LLAKSVSRK

-177 NTTWKTTAPNWVLFI
+177 NTSWKTTAPNWILFV
-192 KELSAALHAQKKILS
+192 KELSAALHAQNKILS

-258 TEKTVKYAISIMPA
+258 TEKTVKYAVSIMPA

-283 KDWVIKVE
+283 KDWVTKVE

-314 DAASIAATYGAVPTY
+314 DAANIAATYGAVPAY

-344 AGQTSSGLS
+344 TGTTSSGLS

-364 QNAQSFSLRAQ
+364 QNAQSFSIRAQ

-384 VAQWV
+384 AAQWV

-408 APAQLESTLSLS
+408 APAQLESSLSLS
-420 TNEISY
+420 TDQISY
-426 GNPVTLSGLI
+426 GNPVILSGVI

-444 AGLAFSVEGKYSD
+444 AALAFSVEGKYPD
-457 GSTRILTTGITG
+457 GSTRILTTGTTG
-469 IDGTYSIPM
+469 FDGTYSIPM
-478 LIGKSVSLRVLTD
+478 LIGKSVSLRVLTEA
-491 SSWEREASAT
+491 SWERGAST
-501 PAFTL
+501 SPTLSL
-506 AVARNLIATPPT
+506 AVVRNLILNPPT

-528 SGIVLPRTA
+528 SGTVLPRAA
-537 GVTIT
+537 GITIT
-542 LSTTSGKVIGQATTT
+542 LATTTGRVIGTATTT
-557 DAQGAFTISVPA
+557 DAQGAFTITVPA

-592 DAFSIIIR
+592 EAFSIIIR

>member
-1 MQSNLRFVA
+1 
-10 KQKRIGMKRL
+10 MKRL
-20 PALSIL
+20 PTLSIL
-26 LASLLLISPLQQV
+26 LALLVFASPLQHI

-86 YDGKAK
+86 YDGQTK
-92 KAVVTDVYKT
+92 KPVIADVYKT
-102 ANPSVPIAEPLAA
+102 ANPSVPITEPLTA

-123 IPTISDGTDELVLAN
+123 IPTITDGTEKLVLAN
-138 LLAKPVSRK
+138 LLAKPASRK
-147 QVVDAIVATV
+147 QVVEAIVATV

-177 NTTWKTTAPNWVLFI
+177 NTTWKTTAPNWVLFV
-192 KELSAALHAQKKILS
+192 KELGAALHAQKKILS

-212 LFNPAEA
+212 LFNPAEK

-228 AQIAPFIDRL
+228 AEIAPHIDRL
-238 RIMTYDYSTSRPGP
+238 RIMTYDYSTTRPGP

-258 TEKTVKYAISIMPA
+258 TEKTVQYAVSIMPA

-283 KDWVIKVE
+283 KDWVTKVE

-338 SYKRDY
+338 SYKREY
-344 AGQTSSGLS
+344 TGQTSSGLS

-364 QNAQSFSLRAQ
+364 QNAQSFSVRAQ

-402 DVATSI
+402 EVATSI
-408 APAQLESTLSLS
+408 APAQLESSLSLS
-420 TNEISY
+420 TNQVSY
-426 GNPVTLSGLI
+426 GNPVTLSGVI

-444 AGLAFSVEGKYSD
+444 AALSFNVEGKYED
-457 GSTRILTTGITG
+457 GSTRILTTGVTG
-469 IDGTYSIPM
+469 FDGTYSIPM
-478 LIGKSVSLRVLTD
+478 LIGKSVSLRVLTEP
-491 SSWEREASAT
+491 SWEREASAT
-501 PAFTL
+501 TPFSLT
-506 AVARNLIATPPT
+506 VSRNLILTPPT

-528 SGIVLPRTA
+528 TGIVLPRAA
-537 GVTIT
+537 GITIT
-542 LSTTSGKVIGQATTT
+542 LATTSGRVVGTATTT
-557 DAQGAFTISVPA
+557 DAQGVFTFNVPA

-586 WPVLAS
+586 WPVFVS

>member
-1 MQSNLRFVA
+1 
-10 KQKRIGMKRL
+10 MKRL
-20 PALSIL
+20 SALSIFLAFL
-26 LASLLLISPLQQV
+26 LFAAPLLNI

-68 LNNADL
+68 LSNADL

-86 YDGKAK
+86 YDGKTK
-92 KAVVTDVYKT
+92 KAVIADVYKT
-102 ANPSVPIAEPLAA
+102 ANPSVPIEEPLTA

-123 IPTISDGTDELVLAN
+123 IPTITDGTEKLVLAN
-138 LLAKPVSRK
+138 LISKPVSRK

-177 NTTWKTTAPNWVLFI
+177 NTTWKATAPNWVLFI

-207 ITTPY
+207 VTTPY
-212 LFNPAEA
+212 LFDPAEK

-228 AQIAPFIDRL
+228 ADIAPHIDRL

-283 KDWVIKVE
+283 KDWVTKVE
-291 GVCPSNLAKIIT
+291 GVCPSNLAKVIT

-338 SYKRDY
+338 SYKREY
-344 AGQTSSGLS
+344 TGETSGGLS

-364 QNAQSFSLRAQ
+364 QNAQSFSVRAK

-384 VAQWV
+384 AAQWV
-389 IGQEEPLAMVAIR
+389 IGQEEPLAMVAVR
-402 DVATSI
+402 EVATSI
-408 APAQLESTLSLS
+408 APAQLESSLSLS

-426 GNPVTLSGLI
+426 GNPVTVSGLI

-444 AGLAFSVEGKYSD
+444 AGLVFTVEGKYPD
-457 GSTRILTTGITG
+457 GSTRTLTTGTTG

-478 LIGKSVSLRVLTD
+478 LVGKSVSLRVLTEP
-491 SSWEREASAT
+491 SWEREASAT
-501 PAFTL
+501 PAITL
-506 AVARNLIATPPT
+506 TVARNLIVTPPT
-518 SVKSGLPFTI
+518 SVKSGVAFNI
-528 SGIVLPRTA
+528 SGVVLPRTA
-537 GVTIT
+537 GVTVT

-557 DAQGAFTISVPA
+557 DAQGAFTLNVPA
-569 QARSIAT
+569 QTRSIAT

>member
-1 MQSNLRFVA
+1 
-10 KQKRIGMKRL
+10 MKRL

-26 LASLLLISPLQQV
+26 LAFLLFAAPLQNI

-68 LNNADL
+68 LSNADL

-86 YDGKAK
+86 YDGKTK

-123 IPTISDGTDELVLAN
+123 IPTISDGTDKLFLAN

-147 QVVDAIVATV
+147 QVIDAIVATV

-177 NTTWKTTAPNWVLFI
+177 NTTWKTTAPNWVLFV

-212 LFNPAEA
+212 LFNPADA
-219 QKGYFVYAW
+219 QKGYYVYAW

-252 IGPIAW
+252 IGPVAW

-283 KDWVIKVE
+283 KDWVTKVE

-338 SYKRDY
+338 SYKREY
-344 AGQTSSGLS
+344 TGQTSSGLS

-364 QNAQSFSLRAQ
+364 QNAQSFSVRAQ

-384 VAQWV
+384 AAQWV

-402 DVATSI
+402 DVAISI
-408 APAQLESTLSLS
+408 APAQLESSLSLS
-420 TNEISY
+420 TSELSY

-444 AGLAFSVEGKYSD
+444 AGLAFTVEGKYPD
-457 GSTRILTTGITG
+457 GSTRTLTTGTTG

-478 LIGKSVSLRVLTD
+478 LIGKSASLRVLTE

-501 PAFTL
+501 PAL
-506 AVARNLIATPPT
+506 SLRVARNLIVTPPT
-518 SVKSGLPFTI
+518 SAKSGLAFTI

-542 LSTTSGKVIGQATTT
+542 LSTTSGKIIGQATTT
-557 DAQGAFTISVPA
+557 DAQGAFTLNVPA

-592 DAFSIIIR
+592 EAFSIIIR

>member
-1 MQSNLRFVA
+1 
-10 KQKRIGMKRL
+10 MKRL
-20 PALSIL
+20 SALSIFLAFL
-26 LASLLLISPLQQV
+26 LFAAPLQNT

-68 LNNADL
+68 LSNADL

-86 YDGKAK
+86 YDGKTK
-92 KAVVTDVYKT
+92 KAVIADVYKT
-102 ANPSVPIAEPLAA
+102 ANPSVPIEEPLTA

-123 IPTISDGTDELVLAN
+123 IPTITDGTEKLVLAN
-138 LLAKPVSRK
+138 LISKPVSRK

-177 NTTWKTTAPNWVLFI
+177 NTTWKATAPNWVLFI

-207 ITTPY
+207 VTTPY
-212 LFNPAEA
+212 LFDPAEK

-228 AQIAPFIDRL
+228 ADIAPHIDRL

-283 KDWVIKVE
+283 KDWVTKVE
-291 GVCPSNLAKIIT
+291 GVCPSNLAKVIT

-338 SYKRDY
+338 SYKREY
-344 AGQTSSGLS
+344 TGETSGGLS

-364 QNAQSFSLRAQ
+364 QNAQSFSVRAK

-384 VAQWV
+384 AAQWV
-389 IGQEEPLAMVAIR
+389 IGQEEPLAMVAVR
-402 DVATSI
+402 EVATSI
-408 APAQLESTLSLS
+408 APAQLESSLSLS

-426 GNPVTLSGLI
+426 GNPVTVSGLI

-444 AGLAFSVEGKYSD
+444 AGLAFTVEGKYPD
-457 GSTRILTTGITG
+457 GSTRALTTGTTG

-478 LIGKSVSLRVLTD
+478 LIGKSVSLRVLTEP
-491 SSWEREASAT
+491 SWEREASAT
-501 PAFTL
+501 PAITL
-506 AVARNLIATPPT
+506 TVARNLIVTPPT
-518 SVKSGLPFTI
+518 SVKSGVAFNI
-528 SGIVLPRTA
+528 SGVVLPRTA
-537 GVTIT
+537 GVTVT

-557 DAQGAFTISVPA
+557 DAQGAFTLNVPA
-569 QARSIAT
+569 QTRSIAT

>member
-1 MQSNLRFVA
+1 
-10 KQKRIGMKRL
+10 MKRF

-26 LASLLLISPLQQV
+26 LAFLLFAAPLQNIE
-39 QSAEAANP
+39 SAEAANP

-68 LNNADL
+68 LSNADL

-86 YDGKAK
+86 HDGKTK
-92 KAVVTDVYKT
+92 KAVITDVYKP
-102 ANPSVPIAEPLAA
+102 ANPSVPITEPLTA

-123 IPTISDGTDELVLAN
+123 IPTISDGTDKLVLAK

-177 NTTWKTTAPNWVLFI
+177 NTTWKATAPNWVLFV
-192 KELSAALHAQKKILS
+192 KELSAALHAQNKILS

-283 KDWVIKVE
+283 KDWVTKVE

-338 SYKRDY
+338 SYKREY
-344 AGQTSSGLS
+344 TGTTSSGLS

-364 QNAQSFSLRAQ
+364 QNAQSYSVRAQ

-384 VAQWV
+384 AAQWV

-402 DVATSI
+402 DIATSI
-408 APAQLESTLSLS
+408 APAQLESSLSLS
-420 TNEISY
+420 INELSY

-444 AGLAFSVEGKYSD
+444 AGLAFTVEGKYPDS
-457 GSTRILTTGITG
+457 STRTLTTGTTG
-469 IDGTYSIPM
+469 VDGSYSIPM
-478 LIGKSVSLRVLTD
+478 LIGKSVSLRVLTE

-501 PAFTL
+501 PALSLT
-506 AVARNLIATPPT
+506 VTRNLIMTPPT
-518 SVKSGLPFTI
+518 SVKSGLAFTI

-542 LSTTSGKVIGQATTT
+542 LSTTSGKAIGQATTT
-557 DAQGAFTISVPA
+557 DEQGAFTLTVPA

-592 DAFSIIIR
+592 EAFSIIIR

>member
-1 MQSNLRFVA
+1 
-10 KQKRIGMKRL
+10 MKRF

-26 LASLLLISPLQQV
+26 LAILLLAAPLQNI

-68 LNNADL
+68 LSNADL

-86 YDGKAK
+86 YDGKTK
-92 KAVVTDVYKT
+92 KPVIADVYKT
-102 ANPSVPIAEPLAA
+102 ANPSVPITEPLTA

-123 IPTISDGTDELVLAN
+123 IPTISDGTDKLVLAG

-207 ITTPY
+207 VTTPY
-212 LFNPAEA
+212 LFDPAEA

-228 AQIAPFIDRL
+228 AQIAPHIDRL

-258 TEKTVKYAISIMPA
+258 TEKTVKYAVSIMPA

-283 KDWVIKVE
+283 KDWVTKVE

-329 NETFAEVTF
+329 NEKFAEVTF
-338 SYKRDY
+338 SYQREY
-344 AGQTSSGLS
+344 TGQTSSGLS

-364 QNAQSFSLRAQ
+364 QNAQGFSVRAQ
-375 LVAKYQLGG
+375 LIAKYQLGG
-384 VAQWV
+384 AAQWV

-408 APAQLESTLSLS
+408 APAQLESSLTLSKS
-420 TNEISY
+420 EITY

-436 TLKDKSPV
+436 TLKDKTPV
-444 AGLAFSVEGKYSD
+444 AGVAFTVEGKYSD
-457 GSTRILTTGITG
+457 GSTRTLTTGTTG
-469 IDGTYSIPM
+469 FDGTYSIPM
-478 LIGKSVSLRVLTD
+478 LIGKSVSLRVLTEAT
-491 SSWEREASAT
+491 WEREASAT
-501 PAFTL
+501 QASILT
-506 AVARNLIATPPT
+506 VARNLILTPPT

-542 LSTTSGKVIGQATTT
+542 LATTSGKVIGQTTTT

-576 YQITVGADAT
+576 YQISVGADAT
-586 WPVLAS
+586 WPVFAS
-592 DAFSIIIR
+592 QVFSIIIR

>member
-1 MQSNLRFVA
+1 
-10 KQKRIGMKRL
+10 MKRF

-26 LASLLLISPLQQV
+26 LAFLLLAAPLQNI
-39 QSAEAANP
+39 QSADAANP

-86 YDGKAK
+86 YDGKTK

-102 ANPSVPIAEPLAA
+102 ANPSVPITEPLTA

-123 IPTISDGTDELVLAN
+123 IPTISDGTDQMVLAN

-172 AFIDP
+172 AFIDS
-177 NTTWKTTAPNWVLFI
+177 NTTWKTTAPNWVLFV

-283 KDWVIKVE
+283 KDWVTKVE

-338 SYKRDY
+338 SYKREY
-344 AGQTSSGLS
+344 TGQTSSGLS

-364 QNAQSFSLRAQ
+364 QNAQSFSVRAQ

-384 VAQWV
+384 AAQWV

-408 APAQLESTLSLS
+408 APAQLESSMTLS
-420 TNEISY
+420 TNELSY

-444 AGLAFSVEGKYSD
+444 AGLAFSVEGKYPD

-478 LIGKSVSLRVLTD
+478 LIGKSVSLRVLTE

-542 LSTTSGKVIGQATTT
+542 LSTTSGKVIGLATTT
-557 DAQGAFTISVPA
+557 YSQ
-569 QARSIAT
+569 
-576 YQITVGADAT
+576 
-586 WPVLAS
+586 
-592 DAFSIIIR
+592 

>member
-1 MQSNLRFVA
+1 
-10 KQKRIGMKRL
+10 MKRL

-26 LASLLLISPLQQV
+26 LASLLLISPLQHV

-86 YDGKAK
+86 YDGKTK

-102 ANPSVPIAEPLAA
+102 ANPSVPIAEPLTA

-123 IPTISDGTDELVLAN
+123 IPTISDGTDQMVLAN

-172 AFIDP
+172 AFIDS
-177 NTTWKTTAPNWVLFI
+177 NTTWKTTAPNWVLFV
-192 KELSAALHAQKKILS
+192 KELSAALHAQNKILS
-207 ITTPY
+207 ITSPY
-212 LFNPAEA
+212 LFNPVEA
-219 QKGYFVYAW
+219 QKGYFVYSW

-252 IGPIAW
+252 IGPITW
-258 TEKTVKYAISIMPA
+258 TEKTVKYATSIMPA

-283 KDWVIKVE
+283 KDWVTKVE

-408 APAQLESTLSLS
+408 APAQLESSLTLS

-444 AGLAFSVEGKYSD
+444 AGLAFSVEGKYPD
-457 GSTRILTTGITG
+457 GSTRILTTGTTG
-469 IDGTYSIPM
+469 IDGSYSIPM
-478 LIGKSVSLRVLTD
+478 LIGKSVSLRVLTE

-506 AVARNLIATPPT
+506 AVARNLITTPPT

>member
-1 MQSNLRFVA
+1 
-10 KQKRIGMKRL
+10 MKRFS
-20 PALSIL
+20 ALSIL
-26 LASLLLISPLQQV
+26 LAFLLLVAPLQNIE
-39 QSAEAANP
+39 SAEAANP

-68 LNNADL
+68 LSNADL

-86 YDGKAK
+86 YDGKTK
-92 KAVVTDVYKT
+92 KALITDVYKP
-102 ANPSVPIAEPLAA
+102 ANPSVPIAEPLTA

-123 IPTISDGTDELVLAN
+123 IPTISDGTDKLVLAN

-177 NTTWKTTAPNWVLFI
+177 NTTWKATAPNWVLFV
-192 KELSAALHAQKKILS
+192 KELSAALHAEKKILS

-219 QKGYFVYAW
+219 QKGYYVYAW

-283 KDWVIKVE
+283 KDWVTKVE

-338 SYKRDY
+338 SYKREY
-344 AGQTSSGLS
+344 TGTTSSGLS

-364 QNAQSFSLRAQ
+364 QNAQSYSVRAQ

-384 VAQWV
+384 AAQWV

-408 APAQLESTLSLS
+408 APAQLESSLSLS
-420 TNEISY
+420 TNELSY

-444 AGLAFSVEGKYSD
+444 AGLAFTVEGKYPD
-457 GSTRILTTGITG
+457 GSTRTLTTGTTG
-469 IDGTYSIPM
+469 VDGSYSIPM
-478 LIGKSVSLRVLTD
+478 LIGKSVSIRVLTEP
-491 SSWEREASAT
+491 SWEREASAT
-501 PAFTL
+501 SALSLT
-506 AVARNLIATPPT
+506 VARNLITTPPT
-518 SVKSGLPFTI
+518 SVKSGLAFTI

-537 GVTIT
+537 GVIIT
-542 LSTTSGKVIGQATTT
+542 LATTSGKVVGQATTT
-557 DAQGAFTISVPA
+557 DEQGAFILSVPA

-586 WPVLAS
+586 WPILAS
-592 DAFSIIIR
+592 EAFSIIIR